1 MTNVRILT
9 LAVCALLI
17 GTACSADTDKATTA
31 TAAPSEAAPSLQP
44 EAAQPEAAQPE
55 AAQPEAAQPEAA
67 QPEATQPEATQP
79 EATQPGAAG
88 TATAAGQA
96 YDVSCP
102 AGAAQAE
109 KCEVGKETYIGWRS
123 YHTHCFQCH
132 GGSGM
137 GSTFAPNLMDR
148 LNTVVDYER
157 FKHVLN
163 NGYTGKVGVMPSFA
177 KNSAVLKDTDALYG
191 YLRARAEGALPAG
204 RPVKKP

>member
-1 MTNVRILT
+1 MTNVRMLAV
-9 LAVCALLI
+9 AVCALFI
-17 GTACSADTDKATTA
+17 GTACSEDTGKATIETA
-31 TAAPSEAAPSLQP
+31 PTSEAVPSIQP

-67 QPEATQPEATQP
+67 QPEAAQAS
-79 EATQPGAAG
+79 AAGAA
-88 TATAAGQA
+88 TTAGQG

-102 AGAAQAE
+102 AGATQAE

-163 NGYTGKVGVMPSFA
+163 NGYTGKVGAMPSFA

>member
-17 GTACSADTDKATTA
+17 GTACSADTDKATKE

-55 AAQPEAAQPEAA
+55 AV
-67 QPEATQPEATQP
+67 
-79 EATQPGAAG
+79 QPGAAG
-88 TATAAGQA
+88 TATAAGQT

-102 AGAAQAE
+102 AGAKQAE
-109 KCEVGKETYIGWRS
+109 KCEVGKETYLGWRS

-132 GGSGM
+132 GGSAM
-137 GSTFAPNLMDR
+137 GSTFAPNLLDR

-163 NGYTGKVGVMPSFA
+163 NGYTGKVGAMPSFA
-177 KNSAVLKDTDALYG
+177 KNSAVLRDTDALYG
-191 YLRARAEGALPAG
+191 YLRARAEGAIPAG